1 MTILTKAHQ
10 FLQMKTKDETIQEL
24 NEIRDEINSL
34 KEDKKS
40 SEITIEDSKKAFAQ
54 SIQSGIG
61 LKMKE
66 HVSNPDY
73 GKPVVVKENKIK
85 AFFNKL
91 IKII

>member
-1 MTILTKAHQ
+1 
-10 FLQMKTKDETIQEL
+10 MKTKDETIQEL

-54 SIQSGIG
+54 SIQTGIG
-61 LKMKE
+61 LEMKE
-66 HVSNPDY
+66 HLSNPDY
-73 GKPVVVKENKIK
+73 GKPVAVKENKIK